1 MRKELRKQIELLE
14 QKMKR
19 SPNNINNGGSHFLYR
34 RERMIRF
41 KMLQKNMPQKMLAKR
56 LNLTESYISKLITGE
71 RYNKD
76 FERYIIHILDVNYCC
91 IKICI
96 ITTPANILYHTSYKP
111 FICNIF
117 PFNTFR

>member
-1 MRKELRKQIELLE
+1 MRKELKKQIELLE

-19 SPNNINNGGSHFLYR
+19 SPNNINNGGCHFLYR

-41 KMLQKNMPQKMLAKR
+41 KMLQKNMSQKMLAKR

-71 RYNKD
+71 RYNQD

-91 IKICI
+91 I
-96 ITTPANILYHTSYKP
+96 
-111 FICNIF
+111 
-117 PFNTFR
+117 

>member
-14 QKMKR
+14 QKMSK
-19 SPNNINNGGSHFLYR
+19 SPNNMKDGGSHFLYR

-76 FERYIIHILDVNYCC
+76 FEIFLTKNLEVNYW
-91 IKICI
+91 
-96 ITTPANILYHTSYKP
+96 
-111 FICNIF
+111 FI
-117 PFNTFR
+117 

>member
-14 QKMKR
+14 QKLSK
-19 SPNNINNGGSHFLYR
+19 SPNNMKDGGSHFLFC

-76 FERYIIHILDVNYCC
+76 FEIFLTKNLEVNYW
-91 IKICI
+91 
-96 ITTPANILYHTSYKP
+96 
-111 FICNIF
+111 FI
-117 PFNTFR
+117 

>member
-1 MRKELRKQIELLE
+1 MCKELRKQIELLE
-14 QKMKR
+14 QKMSK
-19 SPNNINNGGSHFLYR
+19 SPNNMKDGGSHFLYH

-76 FERYIIHILDVNYCC
+76 FEIFLTKNLEVNYW
-91 IKICI
+91 
-96 ITTPANILYHTSYKP
+96 
-111 FICNIF
+111 FI
-117 PFNTFR
+117 